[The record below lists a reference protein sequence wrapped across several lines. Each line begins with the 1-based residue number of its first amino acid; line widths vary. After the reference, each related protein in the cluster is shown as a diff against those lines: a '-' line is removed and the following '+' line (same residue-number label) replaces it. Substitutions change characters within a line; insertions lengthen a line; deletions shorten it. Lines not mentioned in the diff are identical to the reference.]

1 MFSGLFQTL
10 LVPTRTPAEQETDA
24 AAANGSPVVDAPA
37 PAEGGVTS
45 PPTPASELPLDG
57 SAGNGAVTVERD
69 TRANPVGPAA
79 IALAAILA
87 GVGVVLAYPGHHH
100 RTTPHKAVV
109 PPTTTVTG
117 PARGA
122 IAPLASAAGLT
133 LDLTN
138 AKAVGAIVPI
148 LKKRTAAKPAAH
160 PATGTGGTS
169 PSGAASGSGSTG
181 GTAAGSG
188 GGKSQTPSK
197 NTGSAKPAGL
207 TAKGEWLPP
216 SGDAQTARFSFARS
230 SGKGKVDQIQLV
242 VMSGDKPLRI
252 LSWEA
257 PNKTLPGP
265 ATNKCTT
272 KSKRGSNDML
282 VCKVSLTLG
291 NRYSVTVHTAPSPGI
306 DTVGWLYGRI
316 DGKVYPKK
324 EIG

>member
-45 PPTPASELPLDG
+45 PPAPASELPLDG
-57 SAGNGAVTVERD
+57 STGNGAVTAERD
-69 TRANPVGPAA
+69 KRANPVVPAA
-79 IALAAILA
+79 TALATILA
-87 GVGVVLAYPGHHH
+87 GVGIVLAYPGHHH
-100 RTTPHKAVV
+100 RTTPRKAVA
-109 PPTTTVTG
+109 PPTFTVTG

-122 IAPLASAAGLT
+122 IAPLASAAALT

-138 AKAVGAIVPI
+138 AKAVGAIVPT
-148 LKKRTAAKPAAH
+148 LKKRTPAKPAAK

-181 GTAAGSG
+181 GIAAGSG
-188 GGKSQTPSK
+188 GGKSKTTPKS
-197 NTGSAKPAGL
+197 TGSGKPAVL
-207 TAKGEWLPP
+207 TANGGWLSP
-216 SGDAQTARFSFARS
+216 SGDAQTARFSFARAG
-230 SGKGKVDQIQLV
+230 GKGKVDQIQLV

-252 LSWEA
+252 MSWDA

-272 KSKRGSNDML
+272 KSKRGSNDTL
-282 VCKVSLTLG
+282 VCKVSLSLG
-291 NRYSVTVHTAPSPGI
+291 TRYSLTVHTKPAPGI

-316 DGKVYPKK
+316 DSNIYPKTV
-324 EIG
+324 IG